1 MMLLMMVLLV
11 ISWVT
16 NHGGG
21 DHGGDHSGGHGG
33 GHDDHGGGDVNTEE
47 FFFTVYEPRDSD
59 GNVEFLSNL
68 LMNGI
73 DNQCF
78 PMMIIAILRMMTVF
92 HVRSLRTAHDLGE
105 SRKDAVAFS
114 VPQEAFCR

>member
-1 MMLLMMVLLV
+1 MMLFMTVLMV
-11 ISWVT
+11 IFWVT

-21 DHGGDHSGGHGG
+21 YGGDNGGDHGG
-33 GHDDHGGGDVNTEE
+33 GHGDHGDGDVNREE
-47 FFFTVYEPRDSD
+47 LFFTVCELGDSD
-59 GNVEFLSNL
+59 GNVEFLSSL
-68 LMNGI
+68 LMNGV

-78 PMMIIAILRMMTVF
+78 PMMIIVILRMMTVS
-92 HVRSLRTAHDLGE
+92 HIRSLRTAHDLGE